1 MLNRQFAWTSPA
13 ISPDSATKR
22 LYWNRQVPQRVK
34 PNDKDI
40 INELVARQD
49 DVIGQLDKLEAE
61 ILEAIESL
69 NAARREEQEDDNASA
84 AATEPSDTI
93 KIPQPEQVTD
103 DGDEQS
109 SRAA

>member
-1 MLNRQFAWTSPA
+1 MP
-13 ISPDSATKR
+13 K
-22 LYWNRQVPQRVK
+22 RVK

-69 NAARREEQEDDNASA
+69 NTARLEQKEEDASA
-84 AATEPSDTI
+84 ADTEQSDTLKIPPPEQATEDRSD
-93 KIPQPEQVTD
+93 
-103 DGDEQS
+103 QS